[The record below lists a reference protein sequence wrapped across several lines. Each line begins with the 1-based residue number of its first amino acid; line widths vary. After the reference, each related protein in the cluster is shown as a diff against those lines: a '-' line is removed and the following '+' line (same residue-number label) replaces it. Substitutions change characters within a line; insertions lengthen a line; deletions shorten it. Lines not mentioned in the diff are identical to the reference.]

1 MTSASLPA
9 AFCCVLVGLGM
20 TFVPEGTTN
29 ALRTSLMDIMQPGQ
43 QAVRASI
50 EMLRDRL
57 LSHAF
62 QVERTRHGEL
72 SELQMKLDESNA
84 RITTLV
90 ARLTLLSDKQ
100 LADAALP
107 SPVHRLPRLVTTSLI
122 EANILGEVV
131 STQWRSGK
139 LLDRGDVSGVR
150 ESSLVLNSCRSL
162 VDVGQDGGL
171 TTEDR
176 LIYGRTVIGKIDRV
190 GRWTSTCILLT
201 DEAYRGRA
209 QLIHESDA
217 GFVFGAKGILRGQ
230 GSDVCSLEGVST
242 TESVGIG
249 DTVFTADRGGISE
262 TPLYYGKVV
271 EAGFGPEDREWKVLV
286 QPAAQLSQL
295 KTAQILRMNV
305 STERLAAGR

>member
-131 STQWRSGK
+131 STQWRSG
-139 LLDRGDVSGVR
+139 
-150 ESSLVLNSCRSL
+150 
-162 VDVGQDGGL
+162 
-171 TTEDR
+171 
-176 LIYGRTVIGKIDRV
+176 
-190 GRWTSTCILLT
+190 
-201 DEAYRGRA
+201 
-209 QLIHESDA
+209 
-217 GFVFGAKGILRGQ
+217 
-230 GSDVCSLEGVST
+230 
-242 TESVGIG
+242 
-249 DTVFTADRGGISE
+249 
-262 TPLYYGKVV
+262 
-271 EAGFGPEDREWKVLV
+271 
-286 QPAAQLSQL
+286 
-295 KTAQILRMNV
+295 
-305 STERLAAGR
+305 